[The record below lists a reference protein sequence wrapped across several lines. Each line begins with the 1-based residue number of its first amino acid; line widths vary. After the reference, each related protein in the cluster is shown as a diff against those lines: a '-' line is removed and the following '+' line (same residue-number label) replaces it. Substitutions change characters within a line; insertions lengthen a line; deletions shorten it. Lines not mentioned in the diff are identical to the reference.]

1 MFAFIL
7 FDIKIM
13 TLYPYFTVLRS

>member
-7 FDIKIM
+7 FDLIFQ
-13 TLYPYFTVLRS
+13 Y